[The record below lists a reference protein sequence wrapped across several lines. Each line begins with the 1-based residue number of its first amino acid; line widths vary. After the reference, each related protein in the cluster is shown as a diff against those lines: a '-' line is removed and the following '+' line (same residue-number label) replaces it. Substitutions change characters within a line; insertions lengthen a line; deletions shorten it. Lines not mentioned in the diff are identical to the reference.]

1 MAYKILSFIFYW
13 QGKGAVTFAI
23 MGQGTVYFKEALKT
37 ETNPENKQAYNT
49 ENSQN
54 GVPNLDLM
62 HVGKEFTDIVS
73 KSFWFKFLQTK
84 QWL

>member
-1 MAYKILSFIFYW
+1 MAYKILEFIFYS
-13 QGKGAVTFAI
+13 QGKGAVKVAT

-54 GVPNLDLM
+54 GIPNLDLM

-73 KSFWFKFLQTK
+73 KSFCLKFLQTK
-84 QWL
+84 Q

>member
-1 MAYKILSFIFYW
+1 MFHYARRILWHKNIAFIFYSH
-13 QGKGAVTFAI
+13 GNGAVKFAI
-23 MGQGTVYFKEALKT
+23 MGHGTANFKEALKT

-54 GVPNLDLM
+54 GIPNLDLM

-73 KSFWFKFLQTK
+73 KSF
-84 QWL
+84 